1 MLGQLVWAANN
12 IGQSAI
18 IGQLQA
24 TAITA
29 ASITGMFDRLLWM
42 GTWGIAAATG
52 VMVGKAIGAGEYARV
67 RQYAKT
73 MQVVFLAIGLGSA
86 VLVYF
91 GHRIF
96 LSFYVLSPDAYQM
109 TQQFMLVLAVA
120 IISRFTEGYFWG
132 VFSSLFGVICVNF
145 VFTYPFWAFNFR
157 LTGYPLTFLTMLAVS
172 LIISAMNTKIKKQE
186 RLRTEAERET
196 MRANLLRAMSHDI
209 RTPLT
214 SIVGNTSAILENG
227 DTLSTEQQREL
238 LRDVNEDAQWL
249 IRMVENLLSI
259 TRISGEQTAIS
270 KEYEAAEE
278 ILAASVHKFEKR
290 FKSNIRIA
298 VEVPREVV
306 LVPMD
311 ATLIQQVLLNL
322 MENAVLHG
330 ESTTELRLSVEHIG
344 DEACFTVSDNGLGIP
359 RERLATLFDGSLSGE
374 KGGGFDMKKNMGI
387 GLSVCQTIVKA
398 HGGRITAENRP
409 EGGAQFRFYLPL
421 KEEKEDEDQG

>member
-1 MLGQLVWAANN
+1 MRSISHDFRSPLTGIV
-12 IGQSAI
+12 SACST
-18 IGQLQA
+18 LQQA
-24 TAITA
+24 GSRID
-29 ASITGMFDRLLWM
+29 SENQNRLL
-42 GTWGIAAATG
+42 
-52 VMVGKAIGAGEYARV
+52 
-67 RQYAKT
+67 
-73 MQVVFLAIGLGSA
+73 S
-86 VLVYF
+86 
-91 GHRIF
+91 
-96 LSFYVLSPDAYQM
+96 YV
-109 TQQFMLVLAVA
+109 
-120 IISRFTEGYFWG
+120 
-132 VFSSLFGVICVNF
+132 
-145 VFTYPFWAFNFR
+145 
-157 LTGYPLTFLTMLAVS
+157 
-172 LIISAMNTKIKKQE
+172 QE
-186 RLRTEAERET
+186 EAES
-196 MRANLLRAMSHDI
+196 L
-209 RTPLT
+209 
-214 SIVGNTSAILENG
+214 
-227 DTLSTEQQREL
+227 
-238 LRDVNEDAQWL
+238 VN
-249 IRMVENLLSI
+249 MVENLLSI

-306 LVPMD
+306 LVPMA

-374 KGGGFDMKKNMGI
+374 KSGSCEMKQNMGI

>member
-1 MLGQLVWAANN
+1 MKDLLSR
-12 IGQSAI
+12 IGQWTEKMWRSIPIHLRDAI
-18 IGQLQA
+18 F
-24 TAITA
+24 TA
-29 ASITGMFDRLLWM
+29 LLL
-42 GTWGIAAATG
+42 GIAAAICF
-52 VMVGKAIGAGEYARV
+52 VLRSIDEN
-67 RQYAKT
+67 
-73 MQVVFLAIGLGSA
+73 GSFT
-86 VLVYF
+86 LL
-91 GHRIF
+91 IF
-96 LSFYVLSPDAYQM
+96 
-109 TQQFMLVLAVA
+109 VLAVV

-238 LRDVNEDAQWL
+238 MRDVNEDAQWL

-311 ATLIQQVLLNL
+311 ATLIRQVIMNLL
-322 MENAVLHG
+322 ENAAIHG
-330 ESTTELRLSVEHIG
+330 GNVTQIRVCLSREG
-344 DEACFTVSDNGLGIP
+344 TNACFSVSDNGVGIP
-359 RERLATLFDGSLSGE
+359 KERLSTIFNGGLSGVSHNN
-374 KGGGFDMKKNMGI
+374 FDMKKNMGI
-387 GLSVCQTIVKA
+387 GLSVCYTIVKA
-398 HGGRITAENRP
+398 HGGTMTAENLDS
-409 EGGAQFRFYLPL
+409 GGACFRFYLPL
-421 KEEKEDEDQG
+421 EEGINSEIEG